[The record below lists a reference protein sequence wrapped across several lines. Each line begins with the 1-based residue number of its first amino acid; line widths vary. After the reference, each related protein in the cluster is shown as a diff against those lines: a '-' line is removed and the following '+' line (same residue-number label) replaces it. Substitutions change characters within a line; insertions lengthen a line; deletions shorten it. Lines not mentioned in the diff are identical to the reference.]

1 MRARRF
7 LRAARK
13 PRAGLAPAEDRPHQ
27 RVERVLRGF
36 RPGPLFDLASD
47 VERYPEFLR
56 WWIAVRVLRRSA
68 KVYHT
73 EQILGLGPLRVRFNS
88 KTILRRPNRIDVT
101 SDQPPF
107 RRFALSWIFEPVPGT
122 GCRVTLLARMELR
135 SSALQRIVDLVLPR
149 AIADIAEAFEARAR
163 RQI

>member
-1 MRARRF
+1 
-7 LRAARK
+7 
-13 PRAGLAPAEDRPHQ
+13 
-27 RVERVLRGF
+27 VERVLRGF
-36 RPGPLFDLASD
+36 RPGPLFDLAAD

-56 WWIAVRVLRRSA
+56 WWIAVRVLRRAA

-88 KTILRRPNRIDVT
+88 KTVLHRPRRIDVT

-122 GCRVTLLARMELR
+122 GCRVSLLARVELH
-135 SSALQRIVDLVLPR
+135 SPALQRIVDLVLPQ

-163 RQI
+163 GQI

>member
-1 MRARRF
+1 
-7 LRAARK
+7 
-13 PRAGLAPAEDRPHQ
+13 
-27 RVERVLRGF
+27 VERVLRGF
-36 RPGPLFDLASD
+36 RPGPLFDLAAD

-88 KTILRRPNRIDVT
+88 KTVLRRPRRIDVT
-101 SDQPPF
+101 ADQPPF

-122 GCRVTLLARMELR
+122 GCRVSLLARMELR
-135 SSALQRIVDLVLPR
+135 SPALQRIVDLVLPQ

-163 RQI
+163 RLNLSGTRP